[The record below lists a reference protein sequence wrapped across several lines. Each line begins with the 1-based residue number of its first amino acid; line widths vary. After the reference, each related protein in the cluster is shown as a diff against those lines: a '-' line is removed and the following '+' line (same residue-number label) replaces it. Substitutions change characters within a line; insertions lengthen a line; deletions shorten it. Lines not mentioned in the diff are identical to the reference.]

1 MYDYPEP
8 PPGRVSLIISGIL
21 KILFGG
27 FCMLA
32 ASLFASIPILAVMIT
47 VLYGLEI
54 LSGILGICFSK
65 SEAIGTS
72 VVLIVLSGLSLA
84 LYLMSGLGGGFNN
97 PILIIGLAI
106 NIWFVISA
114 IRNLSNARSIKKEQQ
129 TLSPQQ

>member
-1 MYDYPEP
+1 M
-8 PPGRVSLIISGIL
+8 
-21 KILFGG
+21 
-27 FCMLA
+27 
-32 ASLFASIPILAVMIT
+32 
-47 VLYGLEI
+47 
-54 LSGILGICFSK
+54 FSK